1 MEAHFSGADMYA
13 DYERLAEDVRAMQ
26 ERMAGIRATADSG
39 DGLISVTVGGAGEL
53 IELWLDPRV
62 YRTLDSAA
70 LAESITETVHRAAA
84 DSQEK
89 GLAIAARFLPEESAT
104 EGTDLRFGPLLHRLD
119 ERAGGR

>member
-1 MEAHFSGADMYA
+1 MEAPFSGSDMYA
-13 DYERLAEDVRAMQ
+13 DYERLAEDVRTMQ
-26 ERMAGIRATADSG
+26 ERMAGIRATADSE

-70 LAESITETVHRAAA
+70 LAESITATVHRAAA
-84 DSQEK
+84 ESQEK
-89 GLAIAARFLPEESAT
+89 GMVIAAGFLPAESSP

>member
-1 MEAHFSGADMYA
+1 MYA
-13 DYERLAEDVRAMQ
+13 DYERLAEDVRTMQ
-26 ERMAGIRATADSG
+26 ERMAGIRATADSE

-70 LAESITETVHRAAA
+70 LAESITATVHRAAA
-84 DSQEK
+84 ESQEK
-89 GLAIAARFLPEESAT
+89 GMVIAAGFLPAESSP